1 MSEVINLQD
10 KIKSELMDIS
20 NTIGDIVKSYKK
32 LHSPLVET
40 QDNVP
45 KATEQ
50 LDKISEQTEA
60 ATHRM
65 LDTAEIMTQRE
76 DEVISG
82 LNKIKL
88 MVQKNEYESINKIC
102 DQIALIAS
110 DNSNDAFVIMDAL
123 QFQDIT
129 SQQIDHAIVLLEELG
144 EKLQKILTVLS
155 GEEESIKSVDASSR
169 KKRAFDPHADLFD
182 KKTNQNDIDN
192 LFAKK

>member
-10 KIKSELMDIS
+10 KIKAELMDIS
-20 NTIGDIVKSYKK
+20 GTINEIVESYKQ
-32 LHSPLVET
+32 LHSPLIET
-40 QDNVP
+40 QENVP

-65 LDTAEIMTQRE
+65 LDTAEMITQRE
-76 DEVISG
+76 DEVIAG
-82 LNKIKL
+82 LNKIKT
-88 MVQKNEYESINKIC
+88 MVQNKELDTIDILC
-102 DQIALIAS
+102 DEIAQKAS

-129 SQQIDHAIVLLEELG
+129 SQQIDHAVVLLEELG
-144 EKLQKILTVLS
+144 LKLHKILTVLG
-155 GEEESIKSVDASSR
+155 GEDIAAEQDIAPS

-182 KKTNQNDIDN
+182 KKTNQSDIDN